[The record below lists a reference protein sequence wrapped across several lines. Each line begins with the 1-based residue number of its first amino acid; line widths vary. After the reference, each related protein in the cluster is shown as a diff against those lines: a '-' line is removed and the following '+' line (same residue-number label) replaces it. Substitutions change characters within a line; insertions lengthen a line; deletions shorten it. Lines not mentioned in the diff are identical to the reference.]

1 MVKIEQ
7 SKLFEEI
14 YVQPASGDDGC
25 SIGACYLANIEN
37 SRPIAL
43 PKKMHNSYLGSR
55 FSSNEIKDVI
65 AKSKLKFER
74 PNNICKTVAKYLEEG
89 KIIGWFQNAS
99 EFGPRALGNRSIL
112 CRPYPKSMKDH
123 LNKQVKFREEFRP
136 FAPAVLDKFQ
146 KEYFNIKQES
156 PHMLIAT
163 TVKKEKKDLI
173 PAVVHVDNTCR
184 AQTVKKEINERFYML
199 LEEFNLLTK
208 IPVILNTSFNVKG
221 QPMINTPTEAINTFK
236 NTKIDVL
243 AIGDFVLTKN

>member
-1 MVKIEQ
+1 
-7 SKLFEEI
+7 
-14 YVQPASGDDGC
+14 
-25 SIGACYLANIEN
+25 
-37 SRPIAL
+37 
-43 PKKMHNSYLGSR
+43 
-55 FSSNEIKDVI
+55 
-65 AKSKLKFER
+65 
-74 PNNICKTVAKYLEEG
+74 
-89 KIIGWFQNAS
+89 
-99 EFGPRALGNRSIL
+99 
-112 CRPYPKSMKDH
+112 MKDH

-163 TVKKEKKDLI
+163 TVKKKKKDLI

-184 AQTVKKEINERFYML
+184 VQTVKKEINERFYML